1 MRMRFYYS
9 SNADV
14 LGIFFKPG
22 KPDQKGRRKEI
33 MPGVWMIFDPRGAL
47 VQLEIQQASR
57 HDPQLKQMVQMLV
70 QEVLRQA
77 DAISKEALLAIEK
90 TIRLN
95 DDPQAEQ
102 AADYQPGFNFDAASN
117 VLVVEFFKPPSREDL
132 MPKKQI
138 LNNTFA
144 TFDQDGRLVS
154 MDIQGAMQQFPELQR
169 FVQQGQEMLALQH
182 LFR

>member
-9 SNADV
+9 SRQDV
-14 LGIFFKPG
+14 LGIFFQPG
-22 KPDQKGRRKEI
+22 KSAGKGRRREV
-33 MPGVWMIFDPRGAL
+33 MPGVWMVFDPRGGL
-47 VQLEIQQASR
+47 TQLEIQQASQ
-57 HDPQLKQMVQMLV
+57 HDPQLKQMVQTLI

-77 DAISKEALLAIEK
+77 EDISKEALLAIEK
-90 TIRLN
+90 TIRLG
-95 DDPQAEQ
+95 DDHSEQ

-117 VLVVEFFKPPSREDL
+117 VLVVEFFKPPAREDL

-138 LNNTFA
+138 LTNTFA

-154 MDIQGAMQQFPELQR
+154 MDIQGAMQQFPDLQR
-169 FVQQGQEMLALQH
+169 FMQQGQEMLAMQH